1 MEPGEAPVLSGGQ
14 FSPHK
19 IQGIIGGNGFPPV
32 LDQSLYDEVISVPS
46 DVAIDTAR
54 ELMRAEGLF
63 AGVSAGANIAA
74 ARVVSA
80 RPEHKGQTIVTFL
93 CDTGERYVS
102 SELFAHVRE
111 TP

>member
-1 MEPGEAPVLSGGQ
+1 
-14 FSPHK
+14 
-19 IQGIIGGNGFPPV
+19 
-32 LDQSLYDEVISVPS
+32 
-46 DVAIDTAR
+46 VAIDTAR

-102 SELFAHVRE
+102 SELFDHVRE